1 MSRVAYAILANL
13 LLVTFVEAFVF
24 TDKRTR
30 LASDLISVV
39 HLNLKIRFL
48 GASIRAKSHRA
59 VPVVGGVAA
68 NRHDMSLLDI
78 GRGWSLVVF
87 SSFSG

>member
-1 MSRVAYAILANL
+1 M
-13 LLVTFVEAFVF
+13 TFVEAFVF
-24 TDKRTR
+24 TDERTR

-39 HLNLKIRFL
+39 DLNLKIRFL
-48 GASIRAKSHRA
+48 GASIRTESHRA
-59 VPVVGGVAA
+59 VPVMGGVAA

-78 GRGWSLVVF
+78 SRSWSLVVF